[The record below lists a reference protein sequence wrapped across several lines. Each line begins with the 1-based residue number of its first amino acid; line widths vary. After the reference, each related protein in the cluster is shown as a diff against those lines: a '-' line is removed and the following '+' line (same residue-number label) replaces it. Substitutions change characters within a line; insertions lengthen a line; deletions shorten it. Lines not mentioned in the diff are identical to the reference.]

1 MSQYRVTALRAGLIL
16 ATAAL
21 AACSAGPSEAE
32 IGAAIEKHVP
42 NMSLGGKRM
51 MEVTR
56 VKKIGCSS
64 ADGGY
69 HCDVEWTVKALGQE
83 QSQAQRLRFVKGS
96 DGWVVT
102 GPAAS

>member
-1 MSQYRVTALRAGLIL
+1 MSQTRVTALRAGLIL
-16 ATAAL
+16 ATAAV

-32 IGAAIEKHVP
+32 IVAAIEKHLP
-42 NMSLGGKRM
+42 DMSLGGERM

-56 VKKIGCSS
+56 VRKLGCNS

-69 HCDVEWTVKALGQE
+69 HCDVEWTLKALGQE